1 MMNNK
6 NGRTDNIF
14 KENSMAV
21 RKTLIQQKPKSQSA
35 DTFGLVFGSIWFN
48 RFNRLL
54 LDF

>member
-14 KENSMAV
+14 KEHSMAV
-21 RKTLIQQKPKSQSA
+21 RKIQQKPKSQSA

-48 RFNRLL
+48 RF
-54 LDF
+54 F